1 MRLVEHNSTFS
12 FLFTRDKWK
21 DDDRVVFET
30 EEEAIIAQNILEE
43 MLG

>member
-1 MRLVEHNSTFS
+1 MRLVEHDSTFS
-12 FLFTRDKWK
+12 LLFARDKWK